1 MARVRLLQNEEAP
14 QESRELLEKITANG
28 AAVLNLYR
36 VAAHSPGALP
46 GFIKLGHSLMSKA
59 ELSPRLRELAIL
71 RIASL
76 LDSGYEWDQHV
87 PIALETGITREQMS
101 DIHLWEES
109 ARFSA
114 EEKAVLRYTDEVT
127 LKVQVKDRTFEEM
140 RRYLSERSA
149 VELTLSIG
157 YWGMIARTLVS
168 LDIDMDEHSAG
179 SARNLLGQH

>member
-14 QESRELLEKITANG
+14 PESRELLEKITANG

-36 VAAHSPGALP
+36 AAAHSPGVLSS
-46 GFIKLGHSLMSKA
+46 FIKLGNSLMSKA
-59 ELSPRLRELAIL
+59 ELSPRLRELAVL

-76 LDSGYEWDQHV
+76 LNSSYEWNQHI
-87 PIALETGITREQMS
+87 PIALETGVTREQIS
-101 DIHLWEES
+101 DILRWEES

-114 EEKAVLRYTDEVT
+114 KEKTVLRYTDEMT
-127 LKVQVKDRTFEEM
+127 LNVQVKDRTFEDL
-140 RRYLSERSA
+140 RQDLSEQSI

-179 SARNLLGQH
+179 SARNLLGK